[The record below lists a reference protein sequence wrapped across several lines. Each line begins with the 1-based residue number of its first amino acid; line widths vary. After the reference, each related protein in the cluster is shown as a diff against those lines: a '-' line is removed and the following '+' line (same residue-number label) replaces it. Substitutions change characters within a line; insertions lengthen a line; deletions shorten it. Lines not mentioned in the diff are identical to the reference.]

1 MTAER
6 FNVAKQIQAL
16 EGEESMIEAHT
27 IHEGFRDA
35 SRHNRIDVELSALR
49 DTLRRTGQSFLL
61 HKKNRMLLSLHHDAD
76 SQRDAMRTILLSFR
90 NLQVKH

>member
-1 MTAER
+1 MTAKSA
-6 FNVAKQIQAL
+6 NVAQHIQTL
-16 EGEESMIEAHT
+16 EGEGSMIEAKTTHQ
-27 IHEGFRDA
+27 GFRDA

-61 HKKNRMLLSLHHDAD
+61 HKENRMLLSLRHDAD
-76 SQRDAMRTILLSFR
+76 SQRDGMRTILLSFR